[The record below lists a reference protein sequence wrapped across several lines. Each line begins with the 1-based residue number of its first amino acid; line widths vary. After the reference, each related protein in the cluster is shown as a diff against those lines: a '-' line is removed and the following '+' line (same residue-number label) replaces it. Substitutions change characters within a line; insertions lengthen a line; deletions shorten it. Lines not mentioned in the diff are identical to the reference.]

1 MGEEGVSKRQ
11 TVEKRGNREMAKN
24 LAVGGKGRGQTEP

>member
-1 MGEEGVSKRQ
+1 MGEDGLSKRQ

-24 LAVGGKGRGQTEP
+24 LEVGGKGRGQTEP